1 MKTEKLVRQQARDS
15 LKGNHTILMASVGL
29 IFLTYLLLF
38 FLRQILMIMTGE
50 INIYTGEADTGFMK
64 MGWFISIGYVSA
76 LFLVSP
82 LINGFLHASANAAL
96 KNSCST
102 LDLFYYFGSVTR
114 YFKTLVIK
122 MLVFLLFAV
131 STSALDLEKYFR
143 VFFKEQ
149 VPGSLG
155 FDPDSFMII
164 FVGVITILIRIL
176 LYLFFVHFP
185 LTAYAFNEDL
195 GVSKCVFVMMG
206 FSAKNFWKTFRLLIS
221 FSGWLLLCFFVVP
234 ALYVIPYVSV
244 SALTSA
250 KWLFQLDERR
260 CVI

>member
-102 LDLFYYFGSVTR
+102 LDLFYYFGSVR
-114 YFKTLVIK
+114 
-122 MLVFLLFAV
+122 FL
-131 STSALDLEKYFR
+131 
-143 VFFKEQ
+143 
-149 VPGSLG
+149 
-155 FDPDSFMII
+155 
-164 FVGVITILIRIL
+164 
-176 LYLFFVHFP
+176 
-185 LTAYAFNEDL
+185 
-195 GVSKCVFVMMG
+195 
-206 FSAKNFWKTFRLLIS
+206 
-221 FSGWLLLCFFVVP
+221 
-234 ALYVIPYVSV
+234 
-244 SALTSA
+244 
-250 KWLFQLDERR
+250 
-260 CVI
+260 